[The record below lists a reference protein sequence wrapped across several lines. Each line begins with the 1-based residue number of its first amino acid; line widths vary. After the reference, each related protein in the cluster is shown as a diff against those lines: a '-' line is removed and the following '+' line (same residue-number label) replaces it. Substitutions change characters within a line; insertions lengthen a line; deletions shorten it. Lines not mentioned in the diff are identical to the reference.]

1 MTRYLLTQTHDIH
14 KMAHNEAI
22 DAVLS
27 IIEGDRDSDIQIKL
41 IKQLLVIYE
50 PSKAKVDA
58 TPV

>member
-1 MTRYLLTQTHDIH
+1 
-14 KMAHNEAI
+14 MAHNEAI